1 VLKGNKMFQS
11 LKNKLDSFVGKT
23 GAKAAAG
30 EEKGIRLSTSTR
42 IKGIVS
48 SWVRLT
54 EKDVE
59 DILWELHIGLI
70 QSDVAVETADHI
82 TESLKIKILEGDVE
96 KNNLEKHVRNSI
108 REVLADALTPEKE
121 VHLLQDI
128 RNSEKPYKIMF
139 LGVNGTG
146 KTTTIAK
153 VAHYLMENNLSVVL
167 AAGDTFRAGAIEQIE
182 KHASNLGL
190 KVIKHQKG
198 ADAAAVFYDAV
209 EHARAKKIDVVLAD
223 TAGRMQTNVNLMNE
237 LKKIC
242 RVNNPD
248 LRVFVGDSLTGND
261 AVDQARRFHNAVG
274 IDAVILTKM
283 DADAKGG
290 SAISIIAEIRKPVIF
305 VGIGQGYDDLRE
317 FDKEWFIR
325 QLL

>member
-1 VLKGNKMFQS
+1 MFKS
-11 LKNKLDSFVGKT
+11 LKNKLNSFVGKT
-23 GAKAAAG
+23 ESKAAAEG
-30 EEKGIRLSTSTR
+30 DKEVRLSKSTW
-42 IKGIVS
+42 IKGLVS
-48 SWVRLT
+48 HRVRLT

-59 DILWELHIGLI
+59 SILWDLNIGLI
-70 QSDVAVETADHI
+70 QSDVAVETAEHI
-82 TESLKIKILEGDVE
+82 TESLKNKILEGDVE
-96 KNNLEKHVRNSI
+96 KNNLGKHVRNSI
-108 REVLADALTPEKE
+108 REVLSDALTPERQI
-121 VHLLQDI
+121 HLIDDI
-128 RNSEKPYKIMF
+128 KNSEKPYKIMF

-153 VAHYLMENNLSVVL
+153 VAHHLMQNNLSVVL

-223 TAGRMQTNVNLMNE
+223 TAGRMQTNINLMNE
-237 LKKIC
+237 LQKIC

-248 LRVFVGDSLTGND
+248 LKVFVGDSLTGND
-261 AVDQARRFHNAVG
+261 AVDQARRFYDAVG

-290 SAISIIAEIRKPVIF
+290 SAISIISEIEKPVIF
-305 VGIGQGYDDLRE
+305 VGVGQGYDDLME
-317 FDKEWFIR
+317 FDKEWFINK
-325 QLL
+325 LL

>member
-1 VLKGNKMFQS
+1 MFQS
-11 LKNKLDSFVGKT
+11 LKNKLDSFIGKT
-23 GAKAAAG
+23 ETKAAVEG
-30 EEKGIRLSTSTR
+30 ENEVKLSKSTR
-42 IKGIVS
+42 IKGLMS
-48 SWVRLT
+48 SRVRLT

-59 DILWELHIGLI
+59 SILWDLNIGLI
-70 QSDVAVETADHI
+70 QSDVAVETAEHI
-82 TESLKIKILEGDVE
+82 TESLKKKILEGDVE
-96 KNNLEKHVRNSI
+96 KNNLGNYVRDSI
-108 REVLADALTPEKE
+108 KEVLAEALTPEKE
-121 VHLLQDI
+121 VNLLDDI
-128 RNSEKPYKIMF
+128 QKSEKPYKIMF

-153 VAHYLMENNLSVVL
+153 VAHYLVENNLSVVL

-209 EHARAKKIDVVLAD
+209 EHARAKKTDVVLAD
-223 TAGRMQTNVNLMNE
+223 TAGRMQTNINLMNE

-248 LRVFVGDSLTGND
+248 LKVFVGDSLTGND
-261 AVDQARRFHNAVG
+261 AVDQARRFYNAVG

-290 SAISIIAEIRKPVIF
+290 SAISIIHEIEKPVIF
-305 VGIGQGYDDLRE
+305 VGVGQGYDDLME
-317 FDKEWFIR
+317 FDKDWFIS